1 MASHFHNNSSE
12 LALCNN
18 DNKQLNTIK
27 YDLFTEFGIY
37 INKNIGFEVFNNYFK
52 NTQKFKLELDFMLNE
67 YYEYL
72 LEKNT
77 RKIQETLEGIMYM
90 FYDFRET
97 FLEYENEYFLEKF
110 SIYLNDKKKNMNDLN
125 PDISLNCVISNLQF
139 EWILILENL
148 KNLFNNVVKQNDSKL
163 KKFNSIF
170 DRIQKALKNTFN
182 TNTHN
187 FNYAIKNV

>member
-18 DNKQLNTIK
+18 ENKELNTIK

-77 RKIQETLEGIMYM
+77 RKIQETLQGIMYM

-125 PDISLNCVISNLQF
+125 PDISLNFVISNLQF

-163 KKFNSIF
+163 KKSNSIF

-187 FNYAIKNV
+187 FNYAIKNI